1 MRAQLLNNLLLPL
14 VAYVAAAVAAATT
27 TTTTITFHIPPS
39 QILPNPRG
47 LPPQTHATL
56 TSFHFDASAL
66 LTPAGTFVFR
76 NVSEGSYLLDV
87 HSPAVAFAPLRVDVL
102 PVVSG
107 AGQTGREERTAL
119 LKVNAWETY
128 RGNDWGNTGEAVGV
142 GSGGVLDVKVLGGK
156 NFYMERSKF
165 NVLSIFKS
173 PMILIG
179 LVSMAAVFGMPYLM
193 DNMDPELKKEWE
205 ESQKSNP
212 MNSLMGGQQ
221 AAQNPMSN
229 FDMAAF
235 LAGSSPKSSGDSAG
249 AASSKGQ
256 KGAKK

>member
-1 MRAQLLNNLLLPL
+1 MRAQLLNTLFLTLLTLIT
-14 VAYVAAAVAAATT
+14 ATTTT
-27 TTTTITFHIPPS
+27 TTTTITLHIPPS

-56 TSFHFDASAL
+56 TSFHVDSSAL

-76 NVSEGSYLLDV
+76 NVSEGSYLVDV
-87 HSPAVAFAPLRVDVL
+87 HCPTVAFAPLRVDVI
-102 PVVSG
+102 PVISG
-107 AGQTGREERTAL
+107 AGQTEKEEERTAL
-119 LKVNAWETY
+119 LKVSAWETY

-142 GSGGVLDVKVLGGK
+142 SGGGVLDVKVLGGK

-173 PMILIG
+173 PMILLG
-179 LVSMAAVFGMPYLM
+179 LVSMVAVFGMPYLM

-212 MNSLMGGQQ
+212 MNNLMGGQQ

-235 LAGSSPKSSGDSAG
+235 LAGSSSKNNGDSA
-249 AASSKGQ
+249 SPKGQ